1 MDLDRQHSVSLS
13 GRELMLLGAGLK
25 AYLNVFN
32 AHRAQ
37 DAGASHPEGQ
47 WAELQNDVGRLLWR
61 LEEAGADTKALVEH
75 SPEAIDPD
83 A

>member
-1 MDLDRQHSVSLS
+1 MSLS

-25 AYLNVFN
+25 AYLNVFD

-37 DAGASHPEGQ
+37 DTGASHAEGQ

-61 LEEAGADTKALVEH
+61 LEKAGAGSQSLVEH